1 MRAPTAGER
10 MLIDLG
16 ISEPKEIDLEA
27 IACCH
32 GAFVEYEPLDGCEA
46 MIVGDDKHAI
56 ITVNSRSGDERRR
69 FSVAHE
75 IGHWHLHRGKR
86 LFCSAVDI
94 GNPRH
99 DVLNPE
105 RQADDFASDL
115 ILPDFMVRPRAM
127 KIRKVTI
134 AAVDE
139 LAGEFSASRT
149 ATLIKLARLDRFPI
163 MLVCHDRNGLRW
175 WSPQNRFAGWWRP
188 SRRLDSQTYAYE
200 MLFNGADD
208 PHPHKMP
215 GDAWF
220 DFRGADRDEVTE
232 QSFRLPGDQVL
243 TILTLPE
250 RAVA

>member
-1 MRAPTAGER
+1 ME
-10 MLIDLG
+10 LG
-16 ISEPKEIDLEA
+16 IAEPADIDLEA
-27 IACCH
+27 IAYCQR
-32 GAFVEYEPLDGCEA
+32 AVVRFRPLCGCEA
-46 MIVGDDKHAI
+46 MIVGRGRNAV
-56 ITVNSRSGDERRR
+56 ITVNSDAGLERQR
-69 FSVAHE
+69 FSIAHE
-75 IGHWHLHRGKR
+75 LGHWHHHRGR
-86 LFCSAVDI
+86 QLFCSAGDI
-94 GNPRH
+94 GDRRR
-99 DVLNPE
+99 DALDPE

-149 ATLIKLARLDRFPI
+149 ATLIKLAQIDRFPI

-175 WSPQNRFAGWWRP
+175 WSPQNRFANWWRP
-188 SRRLDSQTYAYE
+188 SRQLDAQTYAYE
-200 MLFNGADD
+200 MLFNDAGD

-220 DFRGADRDEVTE
+220 DFKGADRDEVIE
-232 QSFRLPGDQVL
+232 QSFRLPGAQIL

-250 RAVA
+250 RAVP